1 MSKAFKGLAN
11 GVLSDRAR
19 TARVDE
25 YKHAIRDAVSL
36 SEVREA
42 LDVTQREVAEVMKVT
57 QANISRIE
65 HQDDLYVS
73 TLAGYVAALGGR
85 LEVTAVF
92 PERSFALDVP
102 TLRDSA
108 LS

>member
-1 MSKAFKGLAN
+1 MAKKFKKLADS
-11 GVLSDRAR
+11 VRSDPARA
-19 TARVDE
+19 ARVDE
-25 YKHAIRDAVSL
+25 YKHAIRDAVAL
-36 SEVREA
+36 SDVREA
-42 LDVTQREVAEVMKVT
+42 LDVTQRHLAEVMKVT
-57 QANISRIE
+57 QANVSRIE

-92 PERSFALDVP
+92 PERSVALDVP

-108 LS
+108 LR